1 MNCAVILAAG
11 SGTRMGAE
19 QPKVLRVISGN
30 TVLWHALN
38 SFVCAR
44 NVSSIVLVVP
54 KGKVI
59 EFTDLVCEYGFRK
72 SIDIVEGADT
82 RMESSLN
89 GLKAVSKD
97 CDIVAVHD
105 AARITIDPKTIEDA
119 LDFANERGSA
129 LVSGPVFDTI
139 KQVKDGK
146 VIKTVDRSRLMA
158 AYTPQI
164 FKYKELMAAML
175 DAMSDGRSYTDEASI
190 MENAGYNVYTYD
202 IGRREI
208 KLTVEED
215 AYILEALMSK
225 GIPLVGTGTDTHRL
239 VEGRKFIL
247 GGVEI
252 PYELGL
258 LGHSD
263 ADVLTHAVM
272 DALLGGAGMRD
283 IGYHFPDTD
292 VKYKGAD
299 SICLLKEV
307 GAMLLKQNIEI
318 KNIDTTVI
326 CQAPKLMPYGMQ
338 MSQNIAAALGIAP
351 SCVNI
356 KATTTEGIGEHGE
369 GKAVSAVAVC
379 SLIKRN

>member
-11 SGTRMGAE
+11 SGTRMGGE
-19 QPKVLRVISGN
+19 EPKVLRCIAGN
-30 TVLWHALN
+30 TVLWHAVTA
-38 SFVCAR
+38 FDYAR
-44 NVSSIVLVVP
+44 NVASIVLVVP
-54 KGKVI
+54 KGQVLEYTEMI
-59 EFTDLVCEYGFRK
+59 SEFNISK

-89 GLKAVSKD
+89 GLKAVPKD

-105 AARITIDPKTIEDA
+105 AARITIDPQTIDDA
-119 LDFANERGSA
+119 LDFANEHGSA

-139 KQVKDGK
+139 KQVKDGR
-146 VIKTVDRSRLMA
+146 VVKTVDRSRLMA

-164 FKYKELMAAML
+164 FKYKELMAALL
-175 DAMSDGRSYTDEASI
+175 DALSEKRSYTDEASV
-190 MENAGYNVYTYD
+190 MENAGYNVYIYD

-215 AYILEALMSK
+215 VYILEALKSK
-225 GIPLVGTGTDTHRL
+225 GVPLVGTGTDTHRL
-239 VEGRKFIL
+239 VEERKFIL
-247 GGVEI
+247 GGVHI
-252 PYELGL
+252 PYEKGL

-263 ADVLTHAVM
+263 ADVLTHAIM

-292 VKYKGAD
+292 AKYKDAD
-299 SICLLKEV
+299 SISLLKEV
-307 GAMLLKQNIEI
+307 STMLKKNSIDI
-318 KNIDTTVI
+318 KNIDATVI
-326 CQAPKLMPYGMQ
+326 CQDPKIMPYGAQ
-338 MSQNIAAALGIAP
+338 MSQNIADALGIAP

-356 KATTTEGIGEHGE
+356 KATTTEGIGEHGN

-379 SLIKRN
+379 SLVKRN